1 MMETMGDLLKKV
13 QEFGNHD
20 FNKDEAER
28 IFGWPVEDVGV
39 RNTEKDETSVLI
51 AFKNGLVLYAWY
63 FLNLDPTETMDTC
76 EFMLKL
82 RTDLRSSIKYNVFY
96 SGYIHGQGYIRLQIA
111 DTDNVLAQRIT
122 EDFYAPALKMIYKPI
137 IIQFRGFYSRDYFG
151 VESDRNRGE
160 IYYSPIRS
168 RSENKDLEISK
179 VVGRLHE
186 LDSLL
191 REPEVRHSLAELDLQ
206 LSFLPSVVWSKR

>member
-1 MMETMGDLLKKV
+1 METMGDLLQKV
-13 QEFGNHD
+13 REFATHS

-28 IFGWPVEDVGV
+28 IFGWQVEDVAA
-39 RNTEKDETSVLI
+39 RATEKDETAVAI
-51 AFKNGLVLYAWY
+51 TFRDGLGLYAWY
-63 FLNLDPTETMDTC
+63 FLNLDPTETEDTC

-82 RTDLRSSIKYNVFY
+82 RTDLKSSVKYNVFY

-111 DTDNVLAQRIT
+111 EMDNVMAQRIID
-122 EDFYAPALKMIYKPI
+122 DFYAPALKMIYKPI

-151 VESDRNRGE
+151 VEADKNRGE

-179 VVGRLHE
+179 IVGRLHE
-186 LDSLL
+186 LDSFL
-191 REPEVRHSLAELDLQ
+191 REPEIRHSLAELDLQ
-206 LSFLPSVVWSKR
+206 LSFLPSIVWSKR

>member
-1 MMETMGDLLKKV
+1 METMGDLLQKV
-13 QEFGNHD
+13 REFATHS

-28 IFGWPVEDVGV
+28 IFGWPVENVAA
-39 RNTEKDETSVLI
+39 RTTEKDETAVAI
-51 AFKNGLVLYAWY
+51 TFKDGLALYAWY
-63 FLNLDPTETMDTC
+63 FLNLDPTETEDTC

-82 RTDLRSSIKYNVFY
+82 RTDLKSSVKYNVFY
-96 SGYIHGQGYIRLQIA
+96 SGYIHGQGYVRLQIA
-111 DTDNVLAQRIT
+111 EMDNVMAQRIID
-122 EDFYAPALKMIYKPI
+122 DFYAPALKMIYKPI

-151 VESDRNRGE
+151 VEADKNRGE

-186 LDSLL
+186 LDSFL
-191 REPEVRHSLAELDLQ
+191 RESEIRHGLAELDLQ
-206 LSFLPSVVWSKR
+206 LSFLPSIVWSKR

>member
-1 MMETMGDLLKKV
+1 METMGDLLQKV
-13 QEFGNHD
+13 REFATHN

-28 IFGWPVEDVGV
+28 IFGWQVEDVAA
-39 RNTEKDETSVLI
+39 RATEKDETAVAI
-51 AFKNGLVLYAWY
+51 TFRDGLGLYAWY
-63 FLNLDPTETMDTC
+63 FLNLDPTETEDTC

-82 RTDLRSSIKYNVFY
+82 RTDLKSSVKYNVFY

-111 DTDNVLAQRIT
+111 EMDNVMAQRIID
-122 EDFYAPALKMIYKPI
+122 DFYAPALKMIYKPI
-137 IIQFRGFYSRDYFG
+137 IIQFRGFYSRDFFG
-151 VESDRNRGE
+151 VEADNNRGE

-186 LDSLL
+186 LDSFL
-191 REPEVRHSLAELDLQ
+191 REPEIRHSLAELDLQ
-206 LSFLPSVVWSKR
+206 LSLLPSIVWSKR

>member
-1 MMETMGDLLKKV
+1 MMETLGDLLHKV
-13 QEFGNHD
+13 QEFGTHD

-39 RNTEKDETSVLI
+39 STAEKDETSVLI

-63 FLNLDPTETMDTC
+63 FLNLDPTETEDTC

-82 RTDLRSSIKYNVFY
+82 RTDLKSSINYNVFY
-96 SGYIHGQGYIRLQIA
+96 SGYIHGQGYIRLQIEEMN
-111 DTDNVLAQRIT
+111 NVLAQRMA
-122 EDFYAPALKMIYKPI
+122 EDFYAPGLKMIYKPI

-168 RSENKDLEISK
+168 RSENKDVEISK
-179 VVGRLHE
+179 VIGRLHE

-191 REPEVRHSLAELDLQ
+191 REPEVRHNLAELDLQ
-206 LSFLPSVVWSKR
+206 LSFLPSIVWSKR

>member
-1 MMETMGDLLKKV
+1 METMGDLLKKV
-13 QEFGNHD
+13 QEFDTHS

-28 IFGWPVEDVGV
+28 IFGWPVEDVGA
-39 RNTEKDETSVLI
+39 RTAGKDETSVVI
-51 AFKNGLVLYAWY
+51 VFKNGLVLNAWY
-63 FLNLDPTETMDTC
+63 FLNLDPTETEDTC
-76 EFMLKL
+76 EFTLKL

-111 DTDNVLAQRIT
+111 ETDNVLAQRIT

-151 VESDRNRGE
+151 VDSDRNRGE

-168 RSENKDLEISK
+168 RSENKDVEIAK

-186 LDSLL
+186 LDRFL

-206 LSFLPSVVWSKR
+206 LSFLPSIVWSDR